1 LRLAI
6 ENDTY
11 YKIQKAEM
19 ALVVYTKLKELQIQE
34 KEIFEFGNWLRSF
47 VNESAWEDDDEYSDD
62 SYSEDVETPV
72 NADGDVME
80 YPWDDFS
87 YVVVPDSN
95 DEVEDAAETSR
106 MLGVSIRFDVYDM
119 GKVFFVVK

>member
-1 LRLAI
+1 
-6 ENDTY
+6 
-11 YKIQKAEM
+11 
-19 ALVVYTKLKELQIQE
+19 
-34 KEIFEFGNWLRSF
+34 
-47 VNESAWEDDDEYSDD
+47 
-62 SYSEDVETPV
+62 
-72 NADGDVME
+72 ME